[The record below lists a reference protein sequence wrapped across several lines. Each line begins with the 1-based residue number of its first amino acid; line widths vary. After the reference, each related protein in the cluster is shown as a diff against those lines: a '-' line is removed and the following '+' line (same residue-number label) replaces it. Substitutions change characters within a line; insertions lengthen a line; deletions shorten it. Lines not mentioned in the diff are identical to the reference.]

1 MCSETDFHDFVE
13 SLSADDLLKLEKEIR
28 YRKFRIKLGGDNF
41 FKVASEYDRK
51 PICPKCKSDK
61 YIRFGLNNKG
71 EQRYQCKKCKTIY
84 TLMSSSIFNS
94 IKKDLP
100 TFYNFI
106 VLLTYKVPLDMANEI
121 LCISRPT
128 ALLWR
133 HKIFETVNDYQETT
147 KLRGRVWI
155 DEIFVDDPAL
165 LLLNGPIMGLSRNK
179 ICVAVGID
187 VYKNVVAKIVGH
199 GKPSKEEIYEAF
211 KDIIIEGST
220 LVHDADKA
228 HDKLINELNL
238 KEDLNKSYLHDKQ
251 TVENMLLINSL
262 CSWIK
267 RFIYRY
273 VGMKVKNLQ
282 RYLNW
287 FTYLFRVKQAN
298 ERWPKNERILH
309 HLLLDNSKFVGIYK
323 KKKAN

>member
-1 MCSETDFHDFVE
+1 MCSETYFHDFVE
-13 SLSADDLLKLEKEIR
+13 TLSADDLLKLEKEIR

-61 YIRFGLNNKG
+61 YIKFGLNNKG
-71 EQRYQCKKCKTIY
+71 EQRYQCKRCKIIY

-106 VLLTYKVPLDMANEI
+106 VLLTYNVPLDMSNEI

-199 GKPSKEEIYEAF
+199 GKPSKEEIYDAF

-298 ERWPKNERILH
+298 ERWPKNERILR

>member
-1 MCSETDFHDFVE
+1 MCSETYFHDFVE
-13 SLSADDLLKLEKEIR
+13 TLSADDLLKLEKEIR

-61 YIRFGLNNKG
+61 YIRFGLNNKS

-106 VLLTYKVPLDMANEI
+106 VLLTYNVPLDMANEI

-251 TVENMLLINSL
+251 TAQNMLLINSL

-298 ERWPKNERILH
+298 ERWPKNERILR
-309 HLLLDNSKFVGIYK
+309 HLLLDDSKFVGIYK